1 MTPALLLTEDL
12 SIGYHL
18 SKGSSRIVARDLFLS
33 LYPGEIASI
42 IGPNGVGK
50 STLIRTLAGLQAPL
64 DGKVYIV
71 DREIGEYS
79 MRELARCISVVLT
92 EQIHVGMLTSASIV
106 TLGRYAFTDW
116 TGKLT
121 REDREVVQWA
131 LQSVGAESLAERYF
145 EQLSDGE
152 RQKIMIARALAQ
164 EPRIILLDEPTAFLD
179 VTRRIEIMDL
189 LRRLTREAQRAIL
202 LSTHDLELALRVSD
216 RIFLLST
223 GGKLRSGAPED
234 LVLSGAL
241 EEAFQSEG
249 LMFDRAQGSFVI
261 TQHPRGS
268 VTLIGE
274 GLAYLW
280 TCRALERAG
289 YSVSKQPKA
298 GAVRI
303 EVHADETT
311 PAWRFEIKGQTRIC
325 DTIYD
330 LLYNLRRIESD
341 ENEKKS
347 TVSAGLKG
355 GGA

>member
-12 SIGYHL
+12 SIGYPL
-18 SKGSSRIVARDLFLS
+18 PKGSTRIVARELSLS

-50 STLIRTLAGLQAPL
+50 STLIRTIAGLQAPL
-64 DGKVYIV
+64 GGKVHVV

-79 MRELARCISVVLT
+79 VRELARCISVVLT
-92 EQIHVGMLTSASIV
+92 EQIHVGMLTAASLV
-106 TLGRYAFTDW
+106 SLGRYAFTDW

-121 REDREVVQWA
+121 REDRQVVRWA
-131 LQSVGAESLAERYF
+131 LQAVGAGTLAERYV

-189 LRRLTREAQRAIL
+189 LRRLTREAPRSIL

-216 RIFLLST
+216 RIYLLSAE
-223 GGKLRSGAPED
+223 GRLASGAPED

-241 EEAFQSEG
+241 EQTFQSEG
-249 LMFDRAQGSFVI
+249 LVFDRAQGSFVI
-261 TQHPRGS
+261 TQHARGD
-268 VTLIGE
+268 VTLIGD
-274 GLAYLW
+274 GLVFHW
-280 TCRALERAG
+280 TSRALERAG
-289 YSVSKQPKA
+289 YRVSKHPKP

-303 EVHADETT
+303 EIMSHGAT
-311 PAWRFEIKGQTRIC
+311 PVWRFDFEGQSRNC
-325 DTIYD
+325 GTIYD
-330 LLYNLRRIESD
+330 LVYDLRRIGSGG
-341 ENEKKS
+341 NEQKAPVL
-347 TVSAGLKG
+347 TGLEG
-355 GGA
+355 GGV